1 MQMKHHLQDLLE
13 PVIEKLGYEAVRI
26 MTIGQKN
33 QTLQIMIDTLDGR
46 DITVDD
52 CATVSRAVSEVLDEK
67 DPIDDRYNLEVSS
80 PGLDRPL
87 TKPAHFARFAGYEA
101 RIETSA
107 EVAGRKRFKGVISAV
122 DAENN
127 VSLIMDGENYLIPF
141 ADISKAK
148 LVLTDE
154 LLQSFEEKAAASEIE
169 L

>member
-1 MQMKHHLQDLLE
+1 MKPESRPRL
-13 PVIEKLGYEAVRI
+13 KLRGA
-26 MTIGQKN
+26 
-33 QTLQIMIDTLDGR
+33 
-46 DITVDD
+46 
-52 CATVSRAVSEVLDEK
+52 
-67 DPIDDRYNLEVSS
+67 
-80 PGLDRPL
+80 
-87 TKPAHFARFAGYEA
+87 
-101 RIETSA
+101 
-107 EVAGRKRFKGVISAV
+107 KRFKGVISAV